1 MLHNDNFVWT
11 NESVSS
17 FDALKVAMARA
28 LFAIKVLVDDDM
40 FEYLLEVET
49 PKKAW
54 DIYASMF
61 AKKPKPIKDKLC
73 YQCGK
78 PGHITEDCKV
88 MVIVV
93 KENSAV

>member
-49 PKKAW
+49 PKKA
-54 DIYASMF
+54 
-61 AKKPKPIKDKLC
+61 
-73 YQCGK
+73 
-78 PGHITEDCKV
+78 
-88 MVIVV
+88 
-93 KENSAV
+93 